1 MRESGTCDG
10 AGDKLA
16 SNLSTRVS
24 CGVDIS
30 QSTFDSDQRRPCGVL
45 VSSVPRLR
53 MLDEHHLRSLGKLV
67 ARNLDRIA
75 DIDNI
80 RN

>member
-1 MRESGTCDG
+1 VDDRWPKHGYAATREG
-10 AGDKLA
+10 AMAAFVK
-16 SNLSTRVS
+16 SW
-24 CGVDIS
+24 
-30 QSTFDSDQRRPCGVL
+30 
-45 VSSVPRLR
+45 RLR

-67 ARNLDRIA
+67 VRNLDRIA

>member
-1 MRESGTCDG
+1 VAEPRLQDEASLI
-10 AGDKLA
+10 AGVEGGLT
-16 SNLSTRVS
+16 NIHTL
-24 CGVDIS
+24 
-30 QSTFDSDQRRPCGVL
+30 VL
-45 VSSVPRLR
+45 RSLVRSVPRLR

>member
-1 MRESGTCDG
+1 MGRELNGGCFDL
-10 AGDKLA
+10 LA
-16 SNLSTRVS
+16 DLRVPRS
-24 CGVDIS
+24 
-30 QSTFDSDQRRPCGVL
+30 L
-45 VSSVPRLR
+45 VHSVPRLR

-67 ARNLDRIA
+67 VRNLDRIA